1 VAAIFSRASGSRA
14 RGTIWHS
21 AGMPLPRSLFALVA
35 AASATAPL
43 GAAAAIRPVPP
54 VELTYNA
61 YVLGFPAVSFDFH
74 YDQTATGYRV
84 MSEGRT
90 NGLADLIA
98 HYRMKSVSDGALV
111 DSGYRPAEHESTGT
125 RSGKPWLMHIDFDG
139 DSIRARTEPP
149 DDHPLKPAEL
159 SRSIDPLTAILAA
172 SHHLAAS
179 GSCDQRIRVFDGR
192 ERYDLVLGDEGE
204 DILSKGFGIFA
215 GKAHRCRLALVKMKD
230 SAPDPSQDLGRPAQ
244 IWFAPPAPDLPAV
257 PVRVDFRTALGTV
270 TVSLDAINLAAAPPS
285 AAAAP

>member
-1 VAAIFSRASGSRA
+1 MRPTRCLAI
-14 RGTIWHS
+14 
-21 AGMPLPRSLFALVA
+21 SLA
-35 AASATAPL
+35 L
-43 GAAAAIRPVPP
+43 GAAVLAPAVSAAAVRGVPP
-54 VELTYNA
+54 VELAYNA
-61 YVLGFPAVSFDFH
+61 YVLGFPAVSFEFH

-84 MSEGRT
+84 VSEGRT

-98 HYRMKSVSDGALV
+98 HYRMKSVSDGALL
-111 DSGYRPAEHESTGT
+111 DSGYQPAEHESTGS

-159 SRSIDPLTAILAA
+159 ARSIDPLTAILAA

-179 GSCDQRIRVFDGR
+179 GNCDQRIRVFDGR

-204 DILSKGFGIFA
+204 DVLGKGFGIFA

-257 PVRVDFRTALGTV
+257 PVRVDFRTDLGTV
-270 TVSLDAINLAAAPPS
+270 TVSLEAVNRAAARPN